1 MWIVLSGIP
10 LPWSARLSD
19 GLYDFRKGL
28 IPLLEKMHGSVQHV
42 GKVPSRA
49 GKELIKKNELMQLR
63 NELNKA
69 VEKEDYEKA
78 AELRDRIYE
87 LSGDTSEDQ

>member
-1 MWIVLSGIP
+1 MDYTI
-10 LPWSARLSD
+10 
-19 GLYDFRKGL
+19 FRKGL
-28 IPLLEKMHGSVQHV
+28 LPLLEKMHGNTQHV

-63 NELNKA
+63 SELNKA

-78 AELRDRIYE
+78 AELRDKIYG
-87 LSGDTSEDQ
+87 LSGDNDED

>member
-1 MWIVLSGIP
+1 MDYTI
-10 LPWSARLSD
+10 
-19 GLYDFRKGL
+19 FRKGL
-28 IPLLEKMHGSVQHV
+28 IPLLEKMHGSTQHV

-49 GKELIKKNELMQLR
+49 GKELMKKNELMQLR

-69 VEKEDYEKA
+69 VEREDYERA

-87 LSGDTSEDQ
+87 LSGDTNED